1 MKGIYAVFF
10 EMEDKTI
17 EIGALGDKKFEAGT
31 YVYIGSAMNGVEN
44 RLKRHYSQEK
54 KKHWHI
60 DYFSQE
66 ASPVYSI
73 VFPLGSEYECILART
88 VSEENEA
95 VADFGASDCSCDSH
109 LYRIGEKG
117 LLSE

>member
-10 EMEDKTI
+10 EINEKTL
-17 EIGALGDKKFEAGT
+17 EIGALGEIEFEAGT

-60 DYFSQE
+60 DYFSEE

-73 VFPLGSEYECILART
+73 VFPLKSEFECVLART
-88 VSEENEA
+88 VSEGNRA
-95 VADFGASDCSCDSH
+95 VEGFGASDCDCESH
-109 LYRIGEKG
+109 LYRIGDRG
-117 LLSE
+117 LLE